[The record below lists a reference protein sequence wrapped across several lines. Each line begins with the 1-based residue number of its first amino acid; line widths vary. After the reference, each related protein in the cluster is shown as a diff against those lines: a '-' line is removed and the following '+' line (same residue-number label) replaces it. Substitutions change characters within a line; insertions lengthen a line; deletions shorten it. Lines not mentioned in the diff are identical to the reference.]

1 MKIRCPY
8 CFQEFDNSKA
18 LLICRNTQNNCKL
31 EVTSN
36 FIQHWKISKDS
47 TTALRPH
54 IYKGGWS
61 LMGAPKIKPCPVCG
75 DDIPDYVC
83 PHCHNALPKD
93 MVHYGTDIIPIIGGP
108 GTGKTCFMVALI
120 NQLNKYGWRLNLTS
134 SLDSMYG
141 DASQKFEEMS
151 NIMFK
156 DKFVLDKTEIR
167 DNTINMPWFI
177 RIENREKGKVTKP
190 TYLIF
195 YDIAGEQFADA
206 NIMLN
211 QGALRHASGA
221 IVLLDSFDLPVVQ
234 DLLKSLGKTS
244 SEIHFSIEKTVKE
257 LFNIS
262 SNHEKI
268 LQDKPIAFA
277 FSKVD
282 ILDKYRA
289 SLKAFENTV
298 DLKQN
303 SLFTNRNYAV
313 PGSFTENDFNLYLHE
328 FDQKDN
334 DFRMALADCEM
345 ESMLQNNNW
354 DQNNVKFFGVSSLGT
369 EPEKDGSLNVDKVS
383 PYRVLD
389 PLVWV
394 MHKLGKIEIKNK

>member
-1 MKIRCPY
+1 
-8 CFQEFDNSKA
+8 
-18 LLICRNTQNNCKL
+18 
-31 EVTSN
+31 
-36 FIQHWKISKDS
+36 
-47 TTALRPH
+47 
-54 IYKGGWS
+54 
-61 LMGAPKIKPCPVCG
+61 
-75 DDIPDYVC
+75 
-83 PHCHNALPKD
+83 
-93 MVHYGTDIIPIIGGP
+93 
-108 GTGKTCFMVALI
+108 MVALI

-303 SLFTNRNYAV
+303 SFFLNRRYA
-313 PGSFTENDFNLYLHE
+313 GKQLSADDFNQYL
-328 FDQKDN
+328 
-334 DFRMALADCEM
+334 RDCREM
-345 ESMLQNNNW
+345 LTYS
-354 DQNNVKFFGVSSLGT
+354 
-369 EPEKDGSLNVDKVS
+369 
-383 PYRVLD
+383 
-389 PLVWV
+389 
-394 MHKLGKIEIKNK
+394 

>member
-1 MKIRCPY
+1 
-8 CFQEFDNSKA
+8 
-18 LLICRNTQNNCKL
+18 
-31 EVTSN
+31 
-36 FIQHWKISKDS
+36 
-47 TTALRPH
+47 
-54 IYKGGWS
+54 
-61 LMGAPKIKPCPVCG
+61 
-75 DDIPDYVC
+75 
-83 PHCHNALPKD
+83 
-93 MVHYGTDIIPIIGGP
+93 
-108 GTGKTCFMVALI
+108 
-120 NQLNKYGWRLNLTS
+120 
-134 SLDSMYG
+134 MYG

-313 PGSFTENDFNLYLHE
+313 PGSFTENDFNLYLRE

-369 EPEKDGSLNVDKVS
+369 EPERDGSLNVDKVS

>member
-18 LLICRNTQNNCKL
+18 LLICRNTLNRCKL
-31 EVTSN
+31 EITSEYT
-36 FIQHWKISKDS
+36 QYWKDFGNNSS
-47 TTALRPH
+47 TPRPH
-54 IYKGGWS
+54 VYKGGWS
-61 LMGAPKIKPCPVCG
+61 LMGAPKAKPCPVCG
-75 DDIPDYVC
+75 DDVPNYAC

-93 MVHYGTDIIPIIGGP
+93 MVLYGPDIVPVIGGP
-108 GTGKTCFMVALI
+108 GTGKTCFMLALLH
-120 NQLNKYGWRLNLTS
+120 QLNNYGGRLNLTS
-134 SLDSMYG
+134 FVDSMYG
-141 DASQKFEEMS
+141 DAVKQFEKMTETL
-151 NIMFK
+151 FK
-156 DKFVLDKTEIR
+156 DKFMLDKTEIR
-167 DNTINMPWFI
+167 DNTINVPWFI
-177 RIENREKGKVTKP
+177 RIENKVKKKVTRP

-206 NIMLN
+206 NIMLC

-244 SEIHFSIEKTVKE
+244 SENHFSIEKTVKE
-257 LFNIS
+257 LFNIT
-262 SNHEKI
+262 SNYEKI
-268 LQDKPIAFA
+268 LQNKPIAFA

-289 SLKAFENTV
+289 SLKSFENTV

-303 SLFTNRNYAV
+303 SFFLNRRYA
-313 PGSFTENDFNLYLHE
+313 GKQLSADDFNQYLME
-328 FDQKDN
+328 LDQKDH
-334 DFRMALADCEM
+334 DFRNALVDCDM

-354 DQNNVKFFGVSSLGT
+354 DEKNVKFFGVSSLGT
-369 EPEKDGSLNVDKVS
+369 EPERDGSLNVDKVS

-394 MHKLGKIEIKNK
+394 MHKLGKIESESK

>member
-1 MKIRCPY
+1 
-8 CFQEFDNSKA
+8 
-18 LLICRNTQNNCKL
+18 
-31 EVTSN
+31 
-36 FIQHWKISKDS
+36 
-47 TTALRPH
+47 
-54 IYKGGWS
+54 
-61 LMGAPKIKPCPVCG
+61 
-75 DDIPDYVC
+75 
-83 PHCHNALPKD
+83 

-313 PGSFTENDFNLYLHE
+313 PGSFTENDFNLYLRE

-369 EPEKDGSLNVDKVS
+369 EPERDGSLNVDKVS